1 MSQVSEKEKCGKP
14 HEHDAAGSDAATEPT
29 MAEEVRDRWI
39 AIAAYYRAAQRGF
52 VENHD
57 LEDWFSAE
65 NEYEEL
71 KAKKAG
77 KN

>member
-1 MSQVSEKEKCGKP
+1 MSEKEACGER

-77 KN
+77 NN

>member
-1 MSQVSEKEKCGKP
+1 MSKNEKCGKTR
-14 HEHDAAGSDAATEPT
+14 ENDEAETDAGAEPT

-65 NEYEEL
+65 NEYEEQ

>member
-1 MSQVSEKEKCGKP
+1 MSEKEKCGKP
-14 HEHDAAGSDAATEPT
+14 HEHDVAGSDAATEPT

-52 VENHD
+52 VENHG

-77 KN
+77 NN

>member
-1 MSQVSEKEKCGKP
+1 MSEKGKCGKAS
-14 HEHDAAGSDAATEPT
+14 EREEAGSDAAAEPN

-77 KN
+77 NN

>member
-1 MSQVSEKEKCGKP
+1 VSKNEKCGKTR
-14 HEHDAAGSDAATEPT
+14 ENDEAETDAGAEPT

-71 KAKKAG
+71 KAKKTG

>member
-1 MSQVSEKEKCGKP
+1 MSEKEKCGKAS
-14 HEHDAAGSDAATEPT
+14 EREEADGDAGAEPT

-65 NEYEEL
+65 NEYEEQ